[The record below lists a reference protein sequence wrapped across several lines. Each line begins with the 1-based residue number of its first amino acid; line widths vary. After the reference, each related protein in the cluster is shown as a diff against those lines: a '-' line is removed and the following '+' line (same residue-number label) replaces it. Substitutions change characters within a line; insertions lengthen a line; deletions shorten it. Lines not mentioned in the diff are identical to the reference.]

1 MYAIRIVLVML
12 IIAALT
18 ATARAEESQFYFI
31 AQVAPE
37 GSITRAGQGEQQVYL
52 RWDLLEGDLPE
63 DIARFS
69 LRRNGTELKT
79 FPASGV
85 MDPVQIRALYQG
97 ESQQRRQLETV
108 SQMME
113 EALLDPDRMPFDAD
127 EYGQQIHNR
136 LTSDRLWAHLASRMD
151 FNLAMARYRAWK
163 DEPEGSGEQTYELL
177 AYNEFGESR
186 RVGLAV
192 VDLDSPQQMLAP
204 EAFTQIEQSSCDLPD
219 FRDHYSVAL
228 NWAMPGTSNE
238 ADRLANQLFL
248 AGFDLYRSRDNV
260 ETAPARDL
268 ASEARNLDH
277 DRYGQPQFPDL
288 ERVNDTVLTITP
300 DDNGLVPEWLE
311 TREDLVAAGL
321 EPGDKRAYYLVPRDI
336 SGQYGPTQ
344 ETLVV
349 VRDMARPPAPWG
361 VRPFLNESKQRVELT
376 FRSPTIN
383 GYREAWGRDRLFCNA
398 MTAEADGYLEYV
410 ADDED
415 CATDTPRRVQL
426 AIEDYLVYRF
436 TSFAEA
442 SRFKDSDGDG
452 LPDSIERPAGLQ
464 CNPADPFAGYRINTV
479 DEYEPLP
486 NGEQVRLIDD
496 TPANNKGDVY
506 WYRLASRSDSGRL
519 SLLSEPIRVNFP
531 DRALPEPPQASVT
544 QPGTELCGCT
554 VETNGAKE
562 WSFLSE
568 MTSPEGG
575 NLSLQCIKDGDIT
588 THLLD
593 PKSISGPNSSLCQP
607 DSTFPTQCD
616 FSATKNF
623 TYTSNTGQSVS
634 CTLPSQDNVAMCGSS
649 SMRITPNYCEADV
662 PAPIGVVAGP
672 LKVTVTPL
680 NLGHCVSLYQQID
693 GDSVNLGTSC
703 GTASP
708 VFEYDHIAGEFCGFA
723 VTRDANNNVSAS
735 TQIGCRAIPPQ
746 SDWTLAPAL
755 PETLTPVGNLR
766 MALQWSL
773 PAQVQ
778 SMVEVELTRRDPVG
792 LDPIRTRLPAV
803 AQNDGGSQSLQVDVP
818 ERIGDSEQWCLRLR
832 TFAPTAQVG
841 QPRYSNWSAPLCRQ
855 RNADGVSPPE
865 WLPWPQLAEIPEG
878 EALVASNSTDIHT
891 VSTESGGSFIA
902 VSNGLYLSL
911 GDFEYGTNTD
921 CSVPT
926 YSQGSFGTVDLM
938 PPDTGLY
945 LTDLLCRNAG
955 FARAQRVINDHLDFM
970 VYRQARSPDG
980 TTSGFV
986 QVTPMIDRVHWATV
1000 YDEKGTQFLGYRL
1013 RDPYVWAFADA
1024 DQAGR
1029 VELVLYDRTGL
1040 LDGYDYR
1047 YQAVYFDD
1055 DKRLQRW
1062 RATDW
1067 TTYESGNDGLFD
1079 VAEEEQ

>member
-1 MYAIRIVLVML
+1 MYSIRIVLVIVL
-12 IIAALT
+12 FVVLT
-18 ATARAEESQFYFI
+18 ESVRAEESQFYFI

-37 GSITRAGQGEQQVYL
+37 GSMTRAGQGNQQVYL

-63 DIARFS
+63 DIVRFS
-69 LRRNGTELKT
+69 LRRNGSELKT

-113 EALLDPDRMPFDAD
+113 EALLDPNRMPFNAD
-127 EYGQQIHNR
+127 EYGQQIH
-136 LTSDRLWAHLASRMD
+136 DRLSTDTFWANLASRMD

-177 AYNEFGESR
+177 AYNDFGESR

-204 EAFTQIEQSSCDLPD
+204 EDFEQIEQSSCDLPD

-228 NWAMPGTSNE
+228 NWAMPGTTNE

-248 AGFDLYRSRDNV
+248 AGFDLYRSRTNV
-260 ETAPARDL
+260 DTAPARDL
-268 ASEARNLDH
+268 ASEAKSLDH
-277 DRYGQPQFPDL
+277 DRYGRPQFSDL
-288 ERVNDTVLTITP
+288 ERVNDTLLTITP
-300 DDNGLVPEWLE
+300 DDNGLAPEWLE
-311 TREDLVAAGL
+311 TRTDLVAAGL
-321 EPGDKRAYYLVPRDI
+321 NPGDKRAYYLVPRDI
-336 SGQYGPTQ
+336 SGQYGPTR

-349 VRDMARPPAPWG
+349 VKDMARPPAPWG
-361 VRPFLNESKQRVELT
+361 VRPFLNESEQRVELT

-410 ADDED
+410 SDDED

-426 AIEDYLVYRF
+426 DIEDYLIYRF
-436 TSFAEA
+436 TTFAEA

-452 LPDSIERPAGLQ
+452 LPDSVERSGNLQ
-464 CNPADPFAGYRINTV
+464 CNPADPFTGYRIATV

-496 TPANNKGDVY
+496 TPASNKGDVY

-531 DRALPEPPQASVT
+531 DRTLPEPPLVSVT

-554 VETNGAKE
+554 VETGPGKE

-575 NLSLQCIKDGDIT
+575 NLSLQCTGFAVSPTYTLDG
-588 THLLD
+588 
-593 PKSISGPNSSLCQP
+593 KSIAGPNSSLCENEAFTSQCT
-607 DSTFPTQCD
+607 DS
-616 FSATKNF
+616 ANRNF
-623 TYTSNTGQSVS
+623 TYTSNSGNSVS
-634 CTLPSQDNVAMCGSS
+634 CSLPLNSGVDMCGTASV
-649 SMRITPNYCEADV
+649 RITPNYCEADV
-662 PAPIGVVAGP
+662 PAPIGFVAGP

-680 NLGHCVSLYQQID
+680 NPAHCVSLNQQID
-693 GDSVNLGTSC
+693 GESVNLGTSC
-703 GTASP
+703 GTESP
-708 VFEYDHIAGEFCGFA
+708 VFEYGHIAGEFCGFA
-723 VTRDANNNVSAS
+723 VTRDANNNVSAT
-735 TQIGCRAIPPQ
+735 TQIGCRSIPPR
-746 SDWTLAPAL
+746 SDWTLAPAQ
-755 PETLTPVGNLR
+755 PQTLTPVGNLK
-766 MALQWSL
+766 MALQWRL
-773 PAQVQ
+773 PTQVQ
-778 SMVEVELTRRDPVG
+778 SMVEVELTRREPVG
-792 LDPIRTRLPAV
+792 LDSIRTRLPAV
-803 AQNDGGSQSLQVDVP
+803 AQNNGGSQSLQVDVP

-841 QPRYSNWSAPLCRQ
+841 QPRYSNWSAPLCDQ
-855 RNADGVSPPE
+855 RNADTVSPPE
-865 WLPWPQLAEIPEG
+865 WLPWPQLADIPEG
-878 EALVASNSTDIHT
+878 ESLPASNSTSIYAIRGDN
-891 VSTESGGSFIA
+891 GGSQIA
-902 VSNGLYLSL
+902 VANGLYLSL

-921 CSVPT
+921 CAVPL
-926 YSQGSFGTVDLM
+926 YSRGVLGDVDLEV
-938 PPDTGLY
+938 PASGSY
-945 LTDLLCRNAG
+945 LTDLFCRNNG
-955 FARAQRVINDHLDFM
+955 YARAQRVINEHLNFM
-970 VYRQARSPDG
+970 VYRQTRSPDG
-980 TTSGFV
+980 NTSGLV

-1013 RDPYVWAFADA
+1013 RDPFVWAFADA
-1024 DQAGR
+1024 SQVGQ
-1029 VELVLYDRTGL
+1029 VELVFYDRTGL
-1040 LDGYDYR
+1040 LNDYDYR
-1047 YQAVYFDD
+1047 YQVVYFDA

-1067 TTYESGNDGLFD
+1067 VTYQSGVEGIT
-1079 VAEEEQ
+1079 VATQEEE